1 MRYILPCFL
10 GEPIRRYHQGLV
22 DEIAARFDL
31 PFTRRQAI
39 PAHFT
44 LKYHFETD
52 DVRPVEAVLAGFA
65 RAQAAAPVT
74 VAGFGHFDEDVVYVT
89 VTPSPAARAVLAALV
104 AALRALPWMAW
115 SPHDGDNLRPH
126 MTVAEF
132 CRPRFAEVW
141 RFVQRGRAALRRR
154 ARQPHPAP
162 PGRRGGRRRALGRAP
177 RLSARGRRRCQSST
191 VSAQRSWSR
200 QRPPIL
206 R

>member
-65 RAQAAAPVT
+65 RAHAAAPVT
-74 VAGFGHFDEDVVYVT
+74 VGGFGHFDEDVVYVT

-104 AALRALPWMAW
+104 ATLRALPWMPW

-141 RFVQRGRAALRRR
+141 RFVQSATPRFDGALDNLTLLRQVGEEDGVARWAVHRAFPLAGAAAASPL
-154 ARQPHPAP
+154 P
-162 PGRRGGRRRALGRAP
+162 
-177 RLSARGRRRCQSST
+177 
-191 VSAQRSWSR
+191 
-200 QRPPIL
+200 
-206 R
+206 